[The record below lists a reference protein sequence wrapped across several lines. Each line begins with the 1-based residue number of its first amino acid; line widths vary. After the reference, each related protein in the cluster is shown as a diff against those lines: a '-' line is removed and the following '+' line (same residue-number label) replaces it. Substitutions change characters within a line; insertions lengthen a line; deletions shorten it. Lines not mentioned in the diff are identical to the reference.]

1 MTMVG
6 NEAGETDCR
15 LDHARPCRPCS
26 GGGIS
31 PDIQKEPLQR
41 FKHLKKR

>member
-1 MTMVG
+1 MAMVG

-26 GGGIS
+26 ACGIS
-31 PDIQKEPLQR
+31 SDSQKEPLQR
-41 FKHLKKR
+41 FKHLKNR